1 MSIKGK
7 LSRMKKHLS
16 IEPAQDSSIKA
27 ASTFEHSPIE
37 IPFYEKWKKLNAKA
51 IHLDDHYTIL
61 RELQYDLNTIHGKY
75 TFSEAIDIVD
85 RWHEASFNHP
95 LSASGRSPE
104 ELLFFDTETTGL
116 SSGAGST
123 IFLLGYSQLTREG
136 VKVKQYFLPGPE
148 HEVAMYYH
156 FLHDVE
162 NLSNL
167 VTYNGKA
174 FDWPQVKTRHTFV
187 RNEVPKLPA
196 FGHFD
201 LLHGARRLWKE
212 TLPSCKLSIVENEIL
227 KFERGED
234 TPGYMA
240 PMLYFDFL
248 HEPDPEYIEGV
259 LTHNEWDVLSLISLY
274 VHISS
279 CLLDYDG
286 KELSTNEKLQIG
298 KWFEFVGEKGR
309 ALVCLEQLWKEDS
322 RNVSEDGILLLTKL
336 YKQSSRESDAIILL
350 EDTFKNRRF
359 SSAEIAIELSKL
371 YEHHEKDYEKAL
383 DAAVNGLHW
392 LKETTK
398 LVDKSK
404 TKQTAEVIKRIERL
418 EQKIK
423 KASDL

>member
-16 IEPAQDSSIKA
+16 IETTQDPSIKP
-27 ASTFEHSPIE
+27 TPILEHSAIE

-51 IHLDDHYTIL
+51 IHLDDNYTIL
-61 RELQYDLNTIHGKY
+61 REQQYDLNTIHGKY
-75 TFSEAIDIVD
+75 TFAEAIDIVD

-227 KFERGED
+227 KFERRED

-274 VHISS
+274 VHISN

-286 KELSTNEKLQIG
+286 KELSTNEKFQIG

-322 RNVSEDGILLLTKL
+322 KNVSEDGILLLTKL

-350 EDTFKNRRF
+350 EDTFKNRRL

-383 DAAVNGLHW
+383 DVAVNGLHW

-423 KASDL
+423 KATDL

>member
-16 IEPAQDSSIKA
+16 IEAPQESVVKPTPTIMESVAQV
-27 ASTFEHSPIE
+27 
-37 IPFYEKWKKLNAKA
+37 PFYDKWRKLDASV
-51 IHLDDHYTIL
+51 IHLEENYTIL
-61 RELQYDLNTIHGKY
+61 REKHYELETLHGKY
-75 TFSEAIDIVD
+75 TFADAIDIVE
-85 RWHEASFNHP
+85 RWHETSLKHP
-95 LSASGRSPE
+95 LSAAGRSPE
-104 ELLFFDTETTGL
+104 DLLFFDTETTGL

-156 FLHDVE
+156 FLNDVK

-187 RNEVPKLPA
+187 RDEVPKLPA

-201 LLHGARRLWKE
+201 LLHGSRRLWKE
-212 TLPSCKLSIVENEIL
+212 ILPSCKLSIVEGEIL

-248 HEPDPEYIEGV
+248 HEPDPDYIKGV

-279 CLLDYDG
+279 CLLDYEN
-286 KELSTNEKLQIG
+286 KELSTIERLQIG
-298 KWFEFVGEKGR
+298 KWFEFVGEKER
-309 ALVCLEQLWKEDS
+309 ALDCLEKLMKEDEG
-322 RNVSEDGILLLTKL
+322 NISEDGILLLNKL
-336 YKQSSRESDAIILL
+336 YKQSNRENDAIKLL
-350 EDTFKNRRF
+350 AKSFKTRNLF
-359 SSAEIAIELSKL
+359 SVEMAIELSKL
-371 YEHHEKDYEKAL
+371 YEHYNKDYEKAL
-383 DAAVNGLHW
+383 DIAVAGLTW
-392 LKETTK
+392 CKEATK
-398 LVDKSK
+398 LAGKLK
-404 TKQTAEVIKRIERL
+404 TKQTAELVKRIERL
-418 EQKIK
+418 ERKLV
-423 KASDL
+423 KATDS